1 MNYRVLPLLASLVV
15 LACAAEAP
23 NEPFGTYVHVDAAT
37 ILEAP
42 AAKPGRYA
50 PADRERVLRG
60 KYLVELLACGACHT
74 DGALLGEPVASRALA
89 GSQVGIAF
97 SNPLGDERPGI
108 LFPPNIT
115 SDPDTGI
122 GEWSDRQIVNA
133 IRAGAGRHVD
143 RRIAVMPWPG
153 YAKITM
159 DDAEAIV
166 AYLRSI
172 DPVRHRVPDAVAPG
186 RKTTRQFVY
195 FGVYRSR

>member
-1 MNYRVLPLLASLVV
+1 MSYRVLPLLVSLFVS
-15 LACAAEAP
+15 ACAAEAP
-23 NEPFGTYVHVDAAT
+23 FEPSGKFAEVDATT
-37 ILEAP
+37 ILDAP
-42 AAKPGRYA
+42 APKPGRYA
-50 PADRERVLRG
+50 PADRDRVLRG
-60 KYLVELLACGACHT
+60 EYLVELLACGACHT
-74 DGALLGEPVASRALA
+74 DGALIGEPVASRALA

-97 SNPLGDERPGI
+97 SNPLGDDRPGI
-108 LFPPNIT
+108 LFAPNIT
-115 SDPDTGI
+115 PDLDTGV
-122 GEWSDRQIVNA
+122 GEWSDQQIINA

-172 DPVRHRVPDAVAPG
+172 DPVRHRVPDPVAPG